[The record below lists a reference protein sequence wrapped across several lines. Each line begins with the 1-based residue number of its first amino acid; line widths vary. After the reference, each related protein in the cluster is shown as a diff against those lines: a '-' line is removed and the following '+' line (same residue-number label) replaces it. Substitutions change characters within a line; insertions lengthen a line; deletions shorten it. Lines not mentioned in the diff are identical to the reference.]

1 MYVCIHMIVYSSL
14 TLSLTYV
21 NLVVVVVV
29 VIAAVFYGRGCN
41 AFAAKLY

>member
-21 NLVVVVVV
+21 NLVVVVV
-29 VIAAVFYGRGCN
+29 IAAVFYGRG
-41 AFAAKLY
+41 